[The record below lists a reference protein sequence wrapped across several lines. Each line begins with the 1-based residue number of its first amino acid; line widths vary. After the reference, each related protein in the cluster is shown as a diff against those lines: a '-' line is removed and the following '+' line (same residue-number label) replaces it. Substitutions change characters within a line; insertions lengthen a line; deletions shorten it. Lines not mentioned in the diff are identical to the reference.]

1 MEANVYEGTSGFII
15 MSREY
20 FIDWT
25 CDYELV
31 YYPFD
36 TQVSKHKNTNE
47 YSQILNLPKV
57 CKMQFEMTGATRQYV
72 DLEMDYD
79 GVEYTGD
86 QSFVIG

>member
-1 MEANVYEGTSGFII
+1 
-15 MSREY
+15 MS
-20 FIDWT
+20 FFLLIFFFWS
-25 CDYELV
+25 LPLIP
-31 YYPFD
+31 YPKSRD
-36 TQVSKHKNTNE
+36 AIASKNTNE

-86 QSFVIG
+86 QSFVIGW